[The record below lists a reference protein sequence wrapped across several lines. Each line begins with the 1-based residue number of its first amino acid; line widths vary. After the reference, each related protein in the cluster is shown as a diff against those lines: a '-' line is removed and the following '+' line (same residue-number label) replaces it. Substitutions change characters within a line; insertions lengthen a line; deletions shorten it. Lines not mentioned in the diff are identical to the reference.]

1 MQRWCSLLLLVLGL
15 AVASIVQAQQ
25 PKADARERRV
35 VAQLGRVVP
44 GNPGSVDV
52 SLSWRS
58 FHNNLYGDAIER
70 RVDALGNIEQV
81 LAYEAQV
88 AVAGSGQ
95 WRSLSDIIT
104 GTRDRDGRP
113 RTDLHEKQLVFTRA
127 DAGETINDGFFRLA
141 MSYAGVSALDVQQH
155 SITPPIAFDASEAQV
170 KAALESLDVI
180 SNVQVFR
187 RALAAGAYEWTVLF
201 DPHGFSTFADRVDH
215 GQLPLLSL
223 YTETIS
229 AAWTGGGDQIAI
241 QTLRDGRLDHIT
253 CSDLCVFDALNLPTG
268 PSYAFRVRAL
278 YSTMG
283 WSEWSQATTPLVTP
297 STRKCQPDALDI

>member
-1 MQRWCSLLLLVLGL
+1 MHRWPNLLLLVLGL
-15 AVASIVQAQQ
+15 AAVASAQAQK
-25 PKADARERRV
+25 PKQYDREHRV
-35 VAQLGRVVP
+35 VAELNRVVP

-58 FHNNLYGDAIER
+58 FHNNLYSDAIER
-70 RVDALGNIEQV
+70 RVDALGNVEQV

-88 AVAGSGQ
+88 AVAGSGK
-95 WRSLSDIIT
+95 WHSLSDTIS

-113 RTDLHEKQLVFTRA
+113 RADLHEKQLIFTRA
-127 DAGETINDGFFRLA
+127 DTGETIGDGFFRLT

-155 SITPPIAFDASEAQV
+155 SVTPPIAFDASETQV
-170 KAALESLDVI
+170 KAALETLDVI

-187 RALAAGAYEWTVLF
+187 RALPAGAYEWTVLF
-201 DPHGFSTFADRVDH
+201 DPHGFSTFAEQVDH

-229 AAWTGGGDQIAI
+229 AAWTGGGDQVAV

-253 CSDLCVFDALNLPTG
+253 CSDLCVYAVLGLPAG
-268 PSYAFRVRAL
+268 PSYVFRVRAL
-278 YSTMG
+278 YSAMG
-283 WSEWSQATTPLVTP
+283 WSEWSQATVPLVTP
-297 STRKCQPDALDI
+297 FTCKCLQDAVND